1 MKNRAVSSW
10 PQLVAAVAV
19 AFVAFVCASAPG
31 QSLSI
36 AVDDEGGL
44 LIGAE
49 GPPET
54 RYVLQGSGDM
64 LHWEDLDD
72 AMWSQS
78 SYRIEEAGG
87 PMRFFRLAPWTPPA
101 GPITVV
107 LTGDSTVADFTSNL
121 SHFHGWGQ
129 GIYGYFKPT
138 VRVLNLAMP
147 GQSSKSFM
155 SSAEHAQMMALR
167 PEYVLIQ
174 FGLIDEFGS
183 LPTHTTTLPEFA
195 EYLGMIVRDV
205 RGFGGVPILLT
216 PPARKLFDASGKL
229 IPIYQDRF
237 AVVRNVATE
246 LNVHFIDLNQLSS
259 DFVNALGESGS
270 EYIWWPG
277 NYLHFSEAGAEAFA
291 GLVVGALPESL
302 RGHLEVRGEAPTKP

>member
-1 MKNRAVSSW
+1 MKNRVVSLRLS
-10 PQLVAAVAV
+10 LFAAAVV
-19 AFVAFVCASAPG
+19 ASACASAPG
-31 QSLSI
+31 QTLSI
-36 AVDDEGGL
+36 RVDSEGAL

-64 LHWEDLDD
+64 LQWEDLDD
-72 AMWSQS
+72 AVWSQS
-78 SYRIEEAGG
+78 SHRIEEPGG
-87 PMRFFRLAPWTPPA
+87 PMRFYRLAPWTPPA

-129 GIYGYFKPT
+129 GMYGYFKPT
-138 VRVLNLAMP
+138 ARVVNLAMP

-155 SSAEHAQMMALR
+155 SSAEHAQMVALR

-195 EYLGMIVRDV
+195 EYLGMIVRDI
-205 RGFGGVPILLT
+205 REFGGVPILLT
-216 PPARKLFDASGKL
+216 PPARKLFDATGKL

-237 AVVRNVATE
+237 AVIRNVATE
-246 LNVHFIDLNQLSS
+246 LDVHFIDLNQLSS
-259 DFVNALGESGS
+259 DFVNGLGESGS

-291 GLVVGALPESL
+291 GLVVRALPASL
-302 RGHLEVRGEAPTKP
+302 RAHVVESGETPAQP